1 MRENKRIPFGSAAIY
16 VIGHLTI
23 ANCTISHN
31 NVTAISLIRSQ
42 VTFSGNI
49 TIKNNTGIS
58 GGGMILCETSSFFF
72 SPNTII
78 SFTNNHARHSGGA
91 IYAAEQCGYS
101 NPTCFFR
108 INTAPLC
115 KYCKRLEQIAK
126 CNNNSI
132 LMENNTAAYAG
143 NHIYG
148 GTVSSCHF
156 RETLKAITPKV
167 FYSIFKV
174 SENGPKDYS
183 AVSSD
188 PVKVCFCSPFNYPNC
203 SLRHYSHGKEI
214 YPGQTINISVVVV
227 GQLDGTVPGTVIING
242 SNPFHI
248 SNIHCTNLTIA
259 VNSKITDTDKAVKVF
274 RLEVLNSITS
284 TTESMDMMEEFFSVG
299 YPRYI
304 QVPVKPCPL
313 GFELGMEGICICD
326 VRLSNNGIDNC
337 NISLQTIHRTHP
349 KWIGY
354 NNIASKH
361 FSKGVLFHK
370 VCPFDY
376 CIETDVNIPVT
387 DKTLNSDEQCSS
399 NRTGLLCGACMEGF
413 SIAFGTS
420 KCIDCTGK
428 FKLFGLVLVLL
439 SVLAGVILVLM
450 LMACDITTTDGTL
463 SGLLFYANIL
473 YSNAFIFG
481 LDDTGA
487 LSVIIHWLNLSYG
500 IPTCFYNGMST
511 YVKSWLEYLF
521 PLYLW
526 LLILIIIWLS
536 NHSRK
541 IANIFGQNAVKV
553 LATLLEISYYKI
565 IQANIMA
572 LSFTI
577 VEYPLHTKA
586 VHRYVWLYDANVDY
600 LQGKHIP
607 LFIMGLLF
615 SVLVLAYTILLLSVQ
630 PLQRYSHL
638 YCFRWV
644 ARLKPLI
651 DAYTAPHVIKDS
663 CRYWVGLLM
672 FFRIILSIYFAINIK
687 NQPESNFTAIILAC
701 LFIFTT
707 AWYVEG
713 VYKTKFLKLLNSS
726 YLVNLTI
733 LAASTN
739 LLLSND
745 KESESRIMK
754 HHGHK
759 SILVNVSVGVAVITT
774 FGVLFFNIYKR
785 IFKYINCKKS
795 QQQTPLLDVS
805 ENSILHSHPVN
816 NWN

>member
-1 MRENKRIPFGSAAIY
+1 MLKSSVEIQVQIVSFQFDKAPSCYGKS
-16 VIGHLTI
+16 I
-23 ANCTISHN
+23 ADCN
-31 NVTAISLIRSQ
+31 NVS
-42 VTFSGNI
+42 VVM
-49 TIKNNTGIS
+49 K
-58 GGGMILCETSSFFF
+58 
-72 SPNTII
+72 
-78 SFTNNHARHSGGA
+78 
-91 IYAAEQCGYS
+91 
-101 NPTCFFR
+101 
-108 INTAPLC
+108 
-115 KYCKRLEQIAK
+115 
-126 CNNNSI
+126 
-132 LMENNTAAYAG
+132 NNTAAYAG

-148 GTVSSCHF
+148 GTVSHCVLHKST
-156 RETLKAITPKV
+156 RIVTPKDL
-167 FYSIFKV
+167 YSIFNM

-188 PVKVCFCSPFNYPNC
+188 PSEVCFCSSFNHPNC
-203 SLRHYSHGKEI
+203 SSRHYSYGKEI

-259 VNSKITDTDKAVKVF
+259 VNSKITYTDKTVKVF

-284 TTESMDMMEEFFSVG
+284 TSESMDMMEEFFSVG

-304 QVPVKPCPL
+304 RVPVKMCPL
-313 GFELGMEGICICD
+313 GFKLGMEGICICD
-326 VRLSNNGIDNC
+326 ATLSNNGIDNC
-337 NISLQTIHRTHP
+337 NISSQTIRRTHP

-354 NNIASKH
+354 NIASKH
-361 FSKGVLFHK
+361 FSKGVLFHE

-376 CIETDVNIPVT
+376 CIETDVDIPVT

-399 NRTGLLCGACMEGF
+399 YRTGLLCGACKEGF

-428 FKLFGLVLVLL
+428 FKFFGLVLVLL
-439 SVLAGVILVLM
+439 SVLTGVILVLM
-450 LMACDITTTDGTL
+450 LVACDITTTDGTL
-463 SGLLFYANIL
+463 SGLLFYINIL
-473 YSNAFIFG
+473 YSSG
-481 LDDTGA
+481 LA
-487 LSVIIHWLNLSYG
+487 SNFNIASPLLFVVSLLNLQTG
-500 IPTCFYNGMST
+500 TTVCFYSGMST

-521 PLYLW
+521 PLYVW

-536 NHSRK
+536 NHSKK

-577 VEYPLHTKA
+577 VEYPLHTKT

-600 LQGKHIP
+600 LKGKHIP
-607 LFIMGLLF
+607 LFIIGFLF
-615 SVLVLAYTILLLSVQ
+615 SVLVLAYTMLLLFVQ

-672 FFRIILSIYFAINIK
+672 VLRILLFVFFAVNIE
-687 NQPESNFTAIILAC
+687 NRLDSNLTAVTIAC
-701 LFIFTT
+701 LLIFTV
-707 AWYVEG
+707 AWCMG
-713 VYKTKFLKLLNSS
+713 GIYKTKFLNFLNS
-726 YLVNLTI
+726 YFILNLAI
-733 LAASTN
+733 LAAVTN
-739 LLLSND
+739 LIINSSDKLRRKND
-745 KESESRIMK
+745 TAT
-754 HHGHK
+754 
-759 SILVNVSVGVAVITT
+759 ILVNTSVSISVLAEVGILGYHVHRR
-774 FGVLFFNIYKR
+774 LSKIY
-785 IFKYINCKKS
+785 FKYKNYK
-795 QQQTPLLDVS
+795 QTPMRDFHEVSIPHSRLLDS
-805 ENSILHSHPVN
+805 QN
-816 NWN
+816 